1 MTSSI
6 PPAEGRPARFGLLEI
21 AASAIAL
28 AVGFH
33 CLALRIRAGGLP
45 SGDEGSWMSVAA
57 ELAHGHGFTTR
68 WLEAHF
74 LVPYAL
80 PRPDDFR
87 YPALVSLLALCFRLF
102 GFSIETARWAV
113 AGVFLA
119 FATAVWGVSRAAFG
133 RWAAQA
139 ALWATVTSLL
149 QLEWNSA
156 VYTEGLFGLG
166 AAGLAAWC
174 LRGERTRG
182 STAPFAFGTHAWWAG
197 LGAMIGLLYLV
208 RVNAVLFLPGVLWL
222 WFMRRGEPLR
232 WTHPALAVLAFF
244 LISAPWLLRSASA
257 FGNPFHFAGS
267 GGLLRD
273 PGSALTQS
281 HTLTAAEYF
290 RRHDLFF
297 LPRRLII
304 GAAHGLRD
312 LHRFEHGL
320 EAAPLLLALWGLF
333 RRRAFFGPAFAAGFL
348 LTGLAC
354 AYAAYNSWAG
364 VRYFSGIAPLLYAY
378 GFSQIPILFA
388 EIPPRMFPQRRFPQG
403 RFPPRLRFAAGAAGI
418 ALAITPILYPHRY
431 YERVLSGAL
440 AASGPYAYRPA
451 VAEHL
456 AKLARDVPPGGG
468 YYAASLCDLNFLAPD
483 RFCVGLQEL
492 YDPSWF
498 PRSIAAFHPGLVA
511 LTRSETGDSALKAAL
526 GRMRDGGYLPV
537 TVDSGA
543 IALYLALRP
552 GAVPLSPGTAPPG
565 KSP

>member
-1 MTSSI
+1 MTANLT
-6 PPAEGRPARFGLLEI
+6 PASVSRTRIQVPEI
-21 AASAIAL
+21 AAAAIAL
-28 AVGFH
+28 AIGFH
-33 CLALRIRAGGLP
+33 FLALRIRAGGLP

-57 ELAHGHGFTTR
+57 ELAHGHGFATR

-87 YPALVSLLALCFRLF
+87 YPALTSLLALSFRLF
-102 GFSIETARWAV
+102 GFSIETARWTVGA
-113 AGVFLA
+113 VFLA

-156 VYTEGLFGLG
+156 VYTEGLFGLA

-174 LRGERTRG
+174 LLGERTRD
-182 STAPFAFGTHAWWAG
+182 SPAPFAFGTHAWWAG

-222 WFMRRGEPLR
+222 WFRRRGEPLR
-232 WTHPALAVLAFF
+232 WTHPALAILAFF
-244 LISAPWLLRSASA
+244 LIAAPWLLRNAFA

-290 RRHDLFF
+290 RRHDVFF
-297 LPRRLII
+297 LPRRLIL
-304 GAAHGLRD
+304 GVAHGLRD

-348 LTGLAC
+348 LTGIAC

-378 GFSQIPILFA
+378 GFSQIPIA
-388 EIPPRMFPQRRFPQG
+388 AAGIPPRLFPL
-403 RFPPRLRFAAGAAGI
+403 RLRIATGTVGI
-418 ALAITPILYPHRY
+418 ALAIAPVAYPHRY
-431 YERVLSGAL
+431 SERALTGAL

-456 AKLARDVPPGGG
+456 AKLKGGVPPGGG
-468 YYAASLCDLNFLAPD
+468 YYAASLCNLNFLAPD

-498 PRSIAAFHPGLVA
+498 PRSLAAFHPAWVA
-511 LTRSETGDSALKAAL
+511 LTRSEMDDSVLKAAL
-526 GRMRDGGYLPV
+526 GRMRDGGYTPV
-537 TVDSGA
+537 TVDSGSL
-543 IALYLALRP
+543 ALYLALHPINPNAAR
-552 GAVPLSPGTAPPG
+552 AS